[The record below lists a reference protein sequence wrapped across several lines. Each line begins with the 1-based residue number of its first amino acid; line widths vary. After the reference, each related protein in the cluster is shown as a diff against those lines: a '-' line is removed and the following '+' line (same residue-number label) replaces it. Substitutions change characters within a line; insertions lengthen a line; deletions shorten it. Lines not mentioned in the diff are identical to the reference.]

1 MDTKIEIPNLTGIKA
16 SWQKMVAPYQHSDL
30 RLSLGQLANTLL
42 PYLGLWILM
51 IFSLRVSY
59 WLTLALIIPAA
70 AFLVRLFIIFHDLGH
85 GSFFK
90 SKAANRWV
98 GFFLGVLV
106 FTPSE
111 TWWHDHAIHHAT
123 SGNLDKRGTGDVA
136 TLTVDEY
143 IRSSWW
149 RRFAYSIFR
158 HPLGM
163 FLFGPLIVFLV
174 THRFDSPN
182 GGKREHLNVITANL
196 ALLAIFL
203 VMSLLIGWKAYLLIQ
218 IPIVWLGGAAGIW
231 LFYIQHQ
238 FEDTYWVRSGDWD
251 YTHAALEGAS
261 YYKLPKVL
269 QWFSGN
275 IGFHHIHHLS
285 PRIPN
290 YFLEKCYRENAPLQD
305 VPTFNLITSLK
316 SLNLR
321 LVHEQIHKMVDF
333 RIL

>member
-1 MDTKIEIPNLTGIKA
+1 MERPNFNNLKT

-30 RLSLGQLANTLL
+30 RRSLGQLANTLL
-42 PYLGLWILM
+42 PYLGLWILI
-51 IFSLRVSY
+51 IFSLRISY
-59 WLTLALIIPAA
+59 WITLVLIIPAA
-70 AFLVRLFIIFHDLGH
+70 AFLVRLFIIFHDCGH
-85 GSFFK
+85 NSFFK
-90 SKAANRWV
+90 SKTANRWV
-98 GFFLGVLV
+98 GFFLGVLT

-123 SGNLDKRGTGDVA
+123 AGNLDKRGTGDV
-136 TLTVDEY
+136 TTWTVAEY
-143 IRSSWW
+143 RQRSLWQ
-149 RRFAYSIFR
+149 RFTYRVFR

-163 FLFGPLIVFLV
+163 FIFGPLLVFLI
-174 THRFDSPN
+174 THRFTSPN
-182 GGKREHLNVITANL
+182 GGKRERLNVIMTNL

-203 VMSLLIGWKAYLLIQ
+203 VMSLAIGWKVFLLIQ
-218 IPIVWLGGAAGIW
+218 IPIMWLAGAGGIW

-238 FEDTYWVRSGDWD
+238 FEDAYWVPSGDWD

-290 YFLEKCYRENAPLQD
+290 YFLEKCYKENPPLQD
-305 VPTFNLITSLK
+305 VPTFNIVTGLK
-316 SLNLR
+316 ALKLR
-321 LVHEQIHKMVDF
+321 LWDEQIKKMVDF
-333 RIL
+333 RIM